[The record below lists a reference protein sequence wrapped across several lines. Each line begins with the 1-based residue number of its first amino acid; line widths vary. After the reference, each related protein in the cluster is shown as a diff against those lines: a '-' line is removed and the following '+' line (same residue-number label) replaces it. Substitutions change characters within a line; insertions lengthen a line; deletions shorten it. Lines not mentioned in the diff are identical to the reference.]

1 LKFSLQW
8 AQALR
13 KENINTEIYAEPSK
27 LKKQLGYADNK
38 KIPFVAIVG
47 ENEMQEGKITFK
59 NMATG
64 EQQMISLEELIQRL
78 KN

>member
-1 LKFSLQW
+1 MKFSLQW

-27 LKKQLGYADNK
+27 LKKQLSYADNK